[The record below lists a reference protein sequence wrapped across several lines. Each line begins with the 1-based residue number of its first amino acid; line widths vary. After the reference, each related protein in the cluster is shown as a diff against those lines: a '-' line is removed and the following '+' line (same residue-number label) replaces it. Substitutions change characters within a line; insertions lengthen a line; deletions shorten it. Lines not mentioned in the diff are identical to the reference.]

1 MRVLGINAVFH
12 DSAAALVID
21 GRTVAAAEEERFSR
35 RKHGKRPVPFSAWE
49 LPEHAIKWCLAE
61 GGLTPDDLDAVGY
74 SYDPALVDPT
84 SGGLDPGWEH
94 LRTTYAARAP
104 QFLRTALP
112 GYAGDDFHFVRHH
125 VAHAASAA
133 LAAPWGPDGSLAD
146 CAVLVADGRG
156 EATSMLAGE
165 YRDRKLDIH
174 RAQSLPHSLGLL
186 YEDLTAHLGFERSS
200 DEYKV
205 MAMASYGEPRHLDHF
220 RQLVYA
226 TPDGGFQT
234 EPVDWTSFAPQR
246 RLGEDFD
253 ERHADLAATVQVVL
267 EEVLLDL
274 CTWLYAR
281 TGSSR
286 LALAGGVALNCVAN
300 TRLLDEGPFEEIWVQ
315 PAAGDSGTA
324 LGAALTVAADAGD
337 DLLPMT
343 TAALGRGWSDEQ
355 IESALNTARIRYE
368 RPSDIATTAAKI
380 IAENGIV
387 AWFQGRAEYGP
398 RALGHRSLLA
408 HPAQADNVERLND
421 IKGREQF
428 RPVAPMVLTD
438 RAAGIFTRGPIPS
451 PYMLFVHDVA
461 PAWQDRLQAVTHVDG
476 TARIQTVEA
485 TDDPLT
491 AGLLIEF
498 EQLTGIPVVV
508 NTSLNT
514 AGRPMVDSPRDVL
527 ELFGSAP
534 VDALAIGPYLVR
546 RP

>member
-35 RKHGKRPVPFSAWE
+35 RKHGKRPVPFSTWE
-49 LPEHAIKWCLAE
+49 LPEHAIKWCLTE

-112 GYAGDDFHFVRHH
+112 DYAGEDFHFVRHH

-234 EPVDWTSFAPQR
+234 EPVDWSSFAPQR

-274 CTWLYAR
+274 CRWLYAR

-337 DLLPMT
+337 DLVPMT
-343 TAALGRGWSDEQ
+343 TAALGRGWRDEQ

-368 RPSDIATTAAKI
+368 RPPDIAAAAAKI

-438 RAAGIFTRGPIPS
+438 RAAEIFSRGPIPS

-491 AGLLIEF
+491 AGLLTEF

>member
-35 RKHGKRPVPFSAWE
+35 RKHGKRPVPFSTWE

-61 GGLTPDDLDAVGY
+61 GGLAPDDLDAVGY

-112 GYAGDDFHFVRHH
+112 GYAGEDFHFVRHH

-133 LAAPWGPDGSLAD
+133 LAAPWGPGGSLAD

-234 EPVDWTSFAPQR
+234 EPVDWSSFAPQR

-274 CTWLYAR
+274 CRWLYAR

-337 DLLPMT
+337 DLVPMT

-368 RPSDIATTAAKI
+368 RPPDIAAAAAKI

-438 RAAGIFTRGPIPS
+438 RAAEIFSRGPIPS
-451 PYMLFVHDVA
+451 P
-461 PAWQDRLQAVTHVDG
+461 
-476 TARIQTVEA
+476 
-485 TDDPLT
+485 
-491 AGLLIEF
+491 
-498 EQLTGIPVVV
+498 
-508 NTSLNT
+508 
-514 AGRPMVDSPRDVL
+514 
-527 ELFGSAP
+527 
-534 VDALAIGPYLVR
+534 
-546 RP
+546 